1 MPVKVKLDM
10 RALLKLRQRAP
21 EVLREL
27 DKAGRAT
34 VRQAL
39 DLSQFDVPRGDRDV
53 EYDKHGN
60 EKHATRP
67 LADTGFIDGPEHHL
81 DKRLSTTW
89 VAGYAHHA
97 AGAIHEGFH
106 WGAEIINQPPHFLKK
121 AFRRSRGVGRKAV
134 KASLEQALKKLF
146 TSK

>member
-1 MPVKVKLDM
+1 MPVRVKLDL
-10 RALLKLRQRAP
+10 RPLLKLRQRAP

-27 DKAGRAT
+27 DKPLRAT
-34 VRQAL
+34 VRHAL
-39 DLSQFDVPRGDRDV
+39 DLSQFDVPRGDQDV

-60 EKHATRP
+60 EKQRTRP
-67 LADTGFIDGPEHHL
+67 LADTGFIDGPEYRL

-106 WGAEIINQPPHFLKK
+106 WGEEIINPPPHFLKK
-121 AFRRSRGVGRKAV
+121 AFRRSRSVGRKGV
-134 KASLEQALKKLF
+134 KQALEQALKKMF
-146 TSK
+146 PSK

>member
-1 MPVKVKLDM
+1 MPVRVKLDM
-10 RALLKLRQRAP
+10 RPLLQLRQRAP

-27 DKAGRAT
+27 DKPGRAT
-34 VRQAL
+34 VRHAL

-53 EYDKHGN
+53 EYDAHGN
-60 EKHATRP
+60 AKREERP

-81 DKRLSTTW
+81 DRRLSTTW

-106 WGAEIINQPPHFLKK
+106 WGGQIINPPPHFLKK
-121 AFRRSRGVGRKAV
+121 AFRRSRAVGRKGV
-134 KASLEQALKKLF
+134 KTAIEQALKKLF
-146 TSK
+146 PSQ